1 MKKIISAGLIATAL
15 LGGIATPHSQ
25 ADASELNYNKLSQM
39 AQTND
44 KSLSTK
50 ALQKGQYD
58 FKFVKDNYEYHF
70 YSNGRN
76 FGYDYHYT
84 NKKDTSVNTQSK
96 TKHITSNAN
105 IKKVSNTSYN
115 ATNTKVNKQP
125 VSVKT
130 NNSYTPTK
138 RVAGGSVKAR
148 FLNSGGTERMWNSIV
163 LPESSGNPNAVSPN
177 GYHGL
182 GQTKEHWGY
191 GSVENQ
197 TKGMINYAVSRY
209 GSVDNAVNF
218 RLNNGWW

>member
-25 ADASELNYNKLSQM
+25 AHASELNYNQLSQM
-39 AQTND
+39 AQSND

-50 ALQKGQYD
+50 AIQKGQYD
-58 FKFVKDNYEYHF
+58 FKFVKNNYEYHF
-70 YSNGRN
+70 YSDGRN

-84 NKKDTSVNTQSK
+84 NQKDTPVNTQAK
-96 TKHITSNAN
+96 TKNVTPKTNVKTSNATYTA
-105 IKKVSNTSYN
+105 KK
-115 ATNTKVNKQP
+115 TKSTQP
-125 VSVKT
+125 VSVKS
-130 NNSYTPTK
+130 NHSYTPTK
-138 RVAGGSVKAR
+138 RVAGSSVKAR
-148 FLNSGGTERMWNSIV
+148 FLNSGGTEAMWNSIV